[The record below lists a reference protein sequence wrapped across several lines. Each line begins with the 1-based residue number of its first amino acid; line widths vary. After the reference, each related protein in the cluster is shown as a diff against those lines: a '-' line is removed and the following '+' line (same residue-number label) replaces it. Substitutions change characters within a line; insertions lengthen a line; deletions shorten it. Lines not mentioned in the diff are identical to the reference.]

1 MLKNTT
7 LCGNSNAL
15 LWVIVAINEAS
26 ATNSIM
32 NFSHTLLFVIA
43 DAKALCSILYSSGN
57 IQRKYCCE
65 NPPPLSYIKLA
76 KTSVSW
82 GLRKLIVWT
91 SISSL
96 AMSLYLSKPNKRMS
110 DNILSFKL
118 FKEISIL
125 NKLFRSFCLFSTKNG
140 ERKKKWSVV
149 SVVVC
154 CFS

>member
-15 LWVIVAINEAS
+15 PWVIETINEAN

-32 NFSHTLLFVIA
+32 NFSHTLFVIA

-65 NPPPLSYIKLA
+65 NPPPPLSYIKLA